1 MSQLANW
8 GLGGLRKGHMS
19 GQGCG
24 GNTERKRDKAPWP
37 QSQKASD
44 IIAAMVKVGQTTQWR
59 VCSCIHIQ
67 RDLKHPCKHNTA
79 ACKLYWPCQLNTGF
93 KYKQNKDMRIIPLNI
108 NRLCFFLPLHVSDNV
123 ILFEEQQ
130 FWLLRKPWLLLWKP
144 AQWHHAEGLD
154 VSSPAELDGGREG
167 GRWGEVGHLLEA
179 IPTNGWVWF
188 TEMDRDI
195 SSSHHTGL
203 EK

>member
-1 MSQLANW
+1 
-8 GLGGLRKGHMS
+8 
-19 GQGCG
+19 
-24 GNTERKRDKAPWP
+24 
-37 QSQKASD
+37 
-44 IIAAMVKVGQTTQWR
+44 MVKVGQTTQWR